1 MVFPETGKVDIRQFI
16 WFRVVVNLKED
27 AKKRPPFK
35 AVFLKH
41 LKLNFSTPDS
51 VQGWG

>member
-27 AKKRPPFK
+27 AKKK
-35 AVFLKH
+35 TAL
-41 LKLNFSTPDS
+41 
-51 VQGWG
+51 QGGLS

>member
-27 AKKRPPFK
+27 AKKDRPSRRS
-35 AVFLKH
+35 FL
-41 LKLNFSTPDS
+41 NT
-51 VQGWG
+51 